1 MEEILE
7 EHGIH
12 LIWFDSLGAKSSSI
26 AVETSRGVVV
36 IDPGAAAMQ
45 PSYPLPDEEKIMLR
59 RKAKQAIY
67 EWLKKAA
74 VVIIT
79 HYHYDHHFVPGD
91 PEFPEENPLA
101 GKTIYAKNPNKYI
114 NESQWSRARIFL
126 EALLSFYNISLENY
140 LIEPLETSFP
150 DPVDRL
156 EIALKKDFGDYTKRR
171 RELLEKGRRWFEKL
185 SKELWAK
192 KKWVTEIQLSDGTRI
207 LWGENRVIEYGDTRI
222 KILGPW
228 FHGLEYDR
236 TGWITPVIIEKNN
249 WKLFYTSDVM
259 GPIIE
264 DYAYHIINEKPDAI
278 ILDGPPTYLFPYMF
292 NKINLNRAIEN
303 TIEIIK
309 SHPQLIIY
317 DHHLLREKRWRER
330 VKQVFQVTE
339 KEGVKLVTAA
349 EYLGKKPLI
358 DIITSK

>member
-1 MEEILE
+1 MLE

-45 PSYPLPDEEKIMLR
+45 PGYPLPDEEKIMLR

-67 EWLKKAA
+67 EWLKKA
-74 VVIIT
+74 VIVIVT

-114 NESQWSRARIFL
+114 NESQWGRARIFL
-126 EALLSFYNISLENY
+126 EALLGFYNISLENY

-150 DPVDRL
+150 DPVDEL
-156 EIALKKDFGDYTKRR
+156 EISLRRDFGDYTKRR

-207 LWGENRVIEYGDTRI
+207 LWGENRVIECGDTRI

-264 DYAYHIINEKPDAI
+264 DYAYYIINEKPDAI

-330 VKQVFQVTE
+330 VKQVFQAAE
-339 KEGVKLVTAA
+339 KEGVKLLTAA

-358 DIITSK
+358 DTVASK